1 MDSSYI
7 WLVSALIS
15 ILYFVI
21 KVLESKYVNKEDP
34 DSLKSIVKNSI
45 IVSLSSVSVMYI
57 SKNYLLNF
65 QNGKQ
70 PIVFLDNPNF

>member
-70 PIVFLDNPNF
+70 PIVFLDKPNF